1 MDFMSV
7 LQVGSLPLDD
17 LEEERRRLLEKQKLA
32 EERSAL
38 MND

>member
-1 MDFMSV
+1 M

-32 EERSAL
+32 EERSAQ
-38 MND
+38 MNGSAG